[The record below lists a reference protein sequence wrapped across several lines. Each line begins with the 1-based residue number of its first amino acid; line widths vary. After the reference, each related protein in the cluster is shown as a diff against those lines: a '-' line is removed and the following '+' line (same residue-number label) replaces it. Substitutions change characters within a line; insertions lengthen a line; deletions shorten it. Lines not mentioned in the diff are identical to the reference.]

1 MILITLL
8 MSDTYCTLNDLAEKF
23 KVSRG
28 TILKDMEKVRRY
40 LERQGIS
47 FGSLMNKG
55 YSLDIHEN
63 ERRSLLVRLVQ
74 GTLESAYM
82 GEEQENIYWK

>member
-1 MILITLL
+1 MTGTAEELWMLSRASVDHEFYLYRLAPTERFVMILITLL

-40 LERQGIS
+40 QI
-47 FGSLMNKG
+47 
-55 YSLDIHEN
+55 
-63 ERRSLLVRLVQ
+63 V
-74 GTLESAYM
+74 
-82 GEEQENIYWK
+82 